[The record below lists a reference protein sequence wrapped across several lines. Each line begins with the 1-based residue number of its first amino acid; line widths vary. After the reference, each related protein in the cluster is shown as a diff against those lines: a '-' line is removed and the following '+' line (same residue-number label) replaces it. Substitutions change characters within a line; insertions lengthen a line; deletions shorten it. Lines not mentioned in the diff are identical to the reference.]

1 MKIFFVI
8 KSLHT
13 AGGTERATI
22 VIANELASRNYE
34 VGMISLANEGKPF
47 FDTHPSIKL
56 HYLYPK
62 RDNRPGLVRDFSR
75 RLILRKLYKDE
86 NPDIIIIVGSGRSML
101 NIPAARGFTTIT
113 WEHFNANVN
122 WHLMHPLSKKLA
134 AMYSDRVVTLTNQ
147 DVENY
152 KRKFG
157 AKNAICISNP
167 ITIDSS
173 VKSTLTEKRVLAV
186 GRLVNQ
192 KGFDLL
198 LDAWSKVENRNNGWK
213 LRIIGSGGMLP
224 VLSNKI
230 DEYNLSDSIEL
241 VPATNNIIPHYQ
253 DSSIY
258 VMSSRYEGLPLVL
271 IEAMAM
277 GLPIVSFDC
286 ETGPRDIIVDNVTGK
301 LVPHLD
307 VERLA
312 VELNNLMNDEAK
324 RKLFSEN
331 AIKRA
336 ENFEIKV
343 IADKWEKLFK
353 ELKSSKE

>member
-13 AGGTERATI
+13 AGGTERATV
-22 VIANELASRNYE
+22 VIANELAARQHE
-34 VGMISLANEGKPF
+34 IAIVCLANEGKSF
-47 FDTHPSIKL
+47 FETHQAIKF
-56 HYLYPK
+56 HYLHPEPDTRFSLI
-62 RDNRPGLVRDFSR
+62 RDISR
-75 RLILRKLYKDE
+75 RRKLKRLYNTE
-86 NPDIIIIVGSGRSML
+86 RPDIIIIVGSGRSIL
-101 NIPAARGFTTIT
+101 NLPAAKGYTNIT

-122 WHLMHPLSKKLA
+122 WHLMHPISRKLA
-134 AMYSDRVVTLTNQ
+134 VMFSDKVVTLTNQ

-157 AKNAICISNP
+157 AKNAVCIPNP

-173 VKSTLTEKRVLAV
+173 TKSPLTEKRVLAV

-198 LDAWSKVENRNNGWK
+198 IDAWSKVKNRENGWK

-224 VLSNKI
+224 LLSTKI
-230 DEYNLSDSIEL
+230 EDLNLTDSIEL
-241 VPATNNIIPHYQ
+241 IPTTNNIITHYEA
-253 DSSIY
+253 SSLY

-286 ETGPRDIIVDNVTGK
+286 ETGPRDIIENNVTGK

-307 VERLA
+307 IDRLA
-312 VELNNLMNDEAK
+312 SELDNLMSDNEK

-331 AIKRA
+331 SIKRA
-336 ENFEIKV
+336 ESFKIKV
-343 IADKWEKLFK
+343 IADKWDNLFS
-353 ELKSSKE
+353 ELKPPKQ